1 MSHFTGHLAINGN
14 QSFLDTTSLIKAG
27 VPDFT
32 QAVFAATAFLTG
44 KGFSTG
50 SLITVTGDI
59 ITSPSTAISMVDAV
73 GSGP

>member
-1 MSHFTGHLAINGN
+1 MSHFTGHLTINQN
-14 QSFLDTTSLIKAG
+14 QSFLDATLLIKAG
-27 VPDFT
+27 VQDFA
-32 QAVFAATAFLTG
+32 QAVFAATAFLAG
-44 KGFSTG
+44 KGLGTG